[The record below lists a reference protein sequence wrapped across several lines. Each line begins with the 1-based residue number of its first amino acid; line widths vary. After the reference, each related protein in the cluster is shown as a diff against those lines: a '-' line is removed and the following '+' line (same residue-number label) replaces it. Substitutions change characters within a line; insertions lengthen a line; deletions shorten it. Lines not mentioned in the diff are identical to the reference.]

1 MDYWRQ
7 EIDPGVF
14 SGLMPEGAKMYVRPS
29 LPKIKYKKDGVT
41 YEIPDLRL
49 IRQDAVQAVE
59 LVINDMANEPDAGKS
74 TLEAGDSYTVNDIN
88 AIIDVVTGFNFNAK
102 KGGRNGWYLGAALVD
117 SAAYE
122 ETGSGWEIEFG
133 FDRRKAQA
141 MHVYCELHPGEIKI
155 ADLIVAVVE
164 AVLQSPD

>member
-29 LPKIKYKKDGVT
+29 LPKFKYKKDGVT

-59 LVINDMANEPDAGKS
+59 LVINDMVR
-74 TLEAGDSYTVNDIN
+74 LQ
-88 AIIDVVTGFNFNAK
+88 
-102 KGGRNGWYLGAALVD
+102 GGSKQSHKARLHLRWMGACFL
-117 SAAYE
+117 
-122 ETGSGWEIEFG
+122 
-133 FDRRKAQA
+133 
-141 MHVYCELHPGEIKI
+141 
-155 ADLIVAVVE
+155 
-164 AVLQSPD
+164 